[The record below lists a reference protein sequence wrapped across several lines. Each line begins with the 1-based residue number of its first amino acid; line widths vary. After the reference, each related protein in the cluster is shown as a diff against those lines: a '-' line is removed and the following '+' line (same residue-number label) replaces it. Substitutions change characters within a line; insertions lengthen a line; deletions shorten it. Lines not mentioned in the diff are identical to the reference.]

1 MTLENED
8 RLRSIGLTPPLLQRY
23 AQLQAEGQVDGH
35 KMRVVEVHRDTV
47 VLHDGDREIDARVR
61 PAVLKTAE
69 IGGDP
74 LTVGDWVLAEQLRDK
89 SWWLIALVPPLTR
102 LARRNSEGR
111 RQCLVSNVD
120 SALLMMGLDGNHNVR
135 RLERYLAMVQGAGV
149 WPIVVLSKRDVA
161 PHAQQ
166 RVDDVRSRVPAEVPV
181 HAIDARSAAV
191 CAEFAPYLGPGQ
203 TVVLLGSS
211 GVGKSTLT
219 NALMGHTVQATAE
232 VRADDSRGRH
242 TTTVRSLHRLPGGA
256 CLIDTPGLRGLQADT
271 NEEGLNVSFSDIVA
285 LAGQCHF
292 RDCTHRHEPDCAVR
306 DQLNPDRL
314 ANYRKL
320 MREVQRESMTF
331 LDRRKQLAEWKARGR
346 AAEQRMKL
354 KRG

>member
-8 RLRSIGLTPPLLQRY
+8 RLRSIGLTPPLMQRY
-23 AQLQAEGQVDGH
+23 AQLQAEMQIDGH

-47 VLHDGDREIDARVR
+47 VLHDGDREIDARVL
-61 PAVLKTAE
+61 PALLKTAE

-74 LTVGDWVLAEQLRDK
+74 LTVGDWVLADQQRDQ
-89 SWWLIALVPPLTR
+89 SWWVIALVPPLTR

-111 RQCLVSNVD
+111 RHCLVSNVD
-120 SALLMMGLDGNHNVR
+120 SALLVMGLDGNHNVR
-135 RLERYLAMVQGAGV
+135 RLERYLAMVQSAGV
-149 WPIVVLSKRDVA
+149 WPIIVLSKRDLA
-161 PHAQQ
+161 PQAEQ
-166 RVDDVRSRVPAEVPV
+166 RIDDVRSRVPADVPV

-219 NALMGHTVQATAE
+219 NALMGHAVQATGE

-271 NEEGLNVSFSDIVA
+271 DEQGLNASFSDIVA
-285 LAGQCHF
+285 LASQCRF

-306 DQLNPDRL
+306 AQSNPDRL

-346 AAEQRMKL
+346 AAEQRMRF